1 MEHGVKQ
8 KAARTA
14 RNLGKPTEKLKISE
28 LRSRFKALGVDCKG
42 KSKSVLQGMYNKLD
56 SITKLV
62 SMAKQG
68 LDIDYAWVKRK
79 AQALFAG
86 NPKAPKRLKRK
97 SQVIH
102 C

>member
-1 MEHGVKQ
+1 M
-8 KAARTA
+8 
-14 RNLGKPTEKLKISE
+14 
-28 LRSRFKALGVDCKG
+28 
-42 KSKSVLQGMYNKLD
+42 QGMYNKLD

-68 LDIDYAWVKRK
+68 LDLDYAWVKRK